1 MIQPE
6 NIGKENTKEMEFT
19 SLNLGDYDEECLKR
33 HVMTVS
39 VLGIEM
45 PIWKVIENFL
55 WVKDQD
61 TDEYVHFRLRYAQK
75 MLYVELLKQSLN
87 GRPMRQD
94 VLKARQLGFSTL
106 IAGIIFV
113 VACFRKNTRCI
124 VMADI
129 EEHASNIFEIYQNFY
144 NNLDRSLPNY
154 EEIRQ
159 FEEENPHQ
167 RHPSSLKPEI
177 ARKRSGRR
185 LDWTNGSSIQVIVVG
200 ENAGRSGSY
209 TMVHSSETA
218 FQATLKKTNRAL
230 FKTVSINNPQS
241 MIFIETTANGFND
254 YKRMWDEHVSK
265 GGIFHALFVPWFK
278 NPDYTYEVPNG
289 RLPTLEPWIYR
300 KWKMHPEI
308 TEEQIMWYWMR
319 YSEDLDVDGTLQ
331 EYPWDPTD
339 SFISSGKSIFDQ
351 KKLTERLDYLMS
363 LGHYWKDYDF
373 TFSYSVSPDGRTIEM
388 RDERPVE
395 RDGGFWKVFQ
405 EPIPNV
411 NYVVLC
417 DPTKGFNHDFS
428 AIHVMEQNTGRQCA
442 AFNQKV
448 NLEEV
453 AYQIHCAAKYFN
465 NALISVE
472 NNTGSVI
479 LDMLV
484 KMGDGEHMYLDQSS
498 VGTDLNETIHSRYG
512 HNTNVGTRDVFIAN
526 FEQGFREN
534 PQIIWDIETLQ
545 QMETFQL
552 VQTKTGKLKAMGN
565 SNTVHDDLVMAYAPF
580 WSVRLQGNFGAYSNE
595 QPKEKQWVIHDN
607 DDYVAY
613 LRYKRKQE
621 ENNNRGVKNSLGIR
635 W

>member
-1 MIQPE
+1 MNKPE
-6 NIGKENTKEMEFT
+6 EIGQERLIARDREFS
-19 SLNLGDYDEECLKR
+19 SLELKDYDKECLER
-33 HVMTVS
+33 HIMTVE
-39 VLGIEM
+39 VNGVEM
-45 PIWKVIENFL
+45 PIWRVIENLL

-61 TDEYVHFRLRYAQK
+61 TDEYVHFKLRFAQK
-75 MLYVELLKQSLN
+75 MLYVELLKQALN

-106 IAGIIFV
+106 IAGIIFT

-144 NNLDRSLPNY
+144 NNLDRSLPCY
-154 EEIRQ
+154 EEIRE
-159 FEEENPHQ
+159 FEEEHPKE

-185 LDWTNGSSIQVIVVG
+185 LDWKNGSSIQVIVVG

-218 FQATLKKTNRAL
+218 FQPLLKKTNRAL

-265 GGIFHALFVPWFK
+265 GGVFNALFVPWFK
-278 NPDYTYEVPNG
+278 NPDYTYKVPNG

-300 KWKMHPEI
+300 KWKQHPEI

-331 EYPWDPTD
+331 EYPWDATD

-363 LGHYWKDYDF
+363 LGHYWKNGTF
-373 TFSYSVSPDGRTIEM
+373 SFSYSVSPDGREIEM
-388 RDERPVE
+388 RNEHFEEV
-395 RDGGFWKVFQ
+395 DGGEWRIFS
-405 EPIPNV
+405 EPKPNT
-411 NYVVLC
+411 NYCVVC
-417 DPTKGFNHDFS
+417 DPTKGFNHDFT
-428 AIHVMEQNTGRQCA
+428 AIHVIEQNAGVQCA
-442 AFNQKV
+442 CFNAKV

-453 AYQIHCAAKYFN
+453 AYQIHCVAKMYN

-479 LDMLV
+479 LDNLA
-484 KMGDGEHMYLDQSS
+484 KMGNGEHMYIDQSS
-498 VGTDLNETIHSRYG
+498 LGTDLNESFHSRYG
-512 HNTNVGTRDVFIAN
+512 HNTNVATRDVYIAN
-526 FEQGFREN
+526 FEQAFREN
-534 PQIIWDIETLQ
+534 PTIIWDIETLQ

-552 VQTKTGKLKAMGN
+552 VQTKTGKMKAMGN

-580 WSVRLQGNFGAYSNE
+580 WAVRLQGNFSGEN
-595 QPKEKQWVIHDN
+595 QPKQEKQWVIRN
-607 DDYVAY
+607 NGDYVKY
-613 LRYKRKQE
+613 LYEKRKH
-621 ENNNRGVKNSLGIR
+621 ENNGVKNTLGIH